1 MMEVEEL
8 GCIQEVLLL
17 GCQETVLCTLLFASG
32 KLQEILH

>member
-1 MMEVEEL
+1 MEVEEL

-17 GCQETVLCTLLFASG
+17 GCQEAVLCTFLLAAG

>member
-1 MMEVEEL
+1 MMEMEEL

-17 GCQETVLCTLLFASG
+17 GCQEAVLCALLLAPG